1 MKISRAEK
9 IGVIGFC
16 MMLFF
21 AAAMDSAVQAIPAA
35 GLIVSC
41 LMMGGSAWSVYR
53 K

>member
-9 IGVIGFC
+9 IGVVGFLL
-16 MMLFF
+16 MVLF
-21 AAAMDSAVQAIPAA
+21 AAAMDSPNQLIPAA